1 MDQVFI
7 SYARLDGPVVVPAG
21 ADLRAMGVRAW
32 LDQRDIPVSVPWL
45 EEVVSAID
53 GADVVVFC
61 RSAHWDSSYACQLE
75 RDLAIERHKYIVEIR
90 LDGPIPTAPRQLAHF
105 IADAFHRRPPLV
117 RQHSF
122 LTERSAIW
130 DRSDRAKG
138 WMISGATLRVA
149 QALQR
154 RGDPPLTELAHNFLR
169 ACVRQRRRRRWTV
182 AAAIVTTLLL
192 LSACGLASVAETYH
206 KHLVSNANSVLAGV
220 VPAQDA
226 LAKDIY
232 LALAEDSRRILADG
246 ETFLNRKLVVD
257 ALSVPV
263 PDIAYHVSGA
273 DLVGFGAAQS
283 DSTPAVLDTTGARWV
298 GQADVQAGVPLPA
311 GTKLRAIA
319 SSNDGRNVALQTS
332 AGTILDLGGHQV
344 TTPPADAVAVSA
356 NGNEILS
363 VENGRIFIRDGTG
376 AVQYRST
383 APPACCSAAV
393 LAGHTPVLA
402 AKSGALF
409 ATQRKSPTN
418 AWTGHTGQVVA
429 LAASGDGRRVAVGY
443 AREGTV
449 RILAVPAMSP
459 DLVLGSVGEPGAL
472 AFSPD
477 NRLLAVGSGPDVA
490 VFDVSSGQRVTTL
503 RGSVGAVR
511 QITWSTQ
518 ANRVWALTAD
528 GHVAGWRWRAGR
540 LLVNDPAQWF
550 VALAGP
556 DQHGRVAAVNRNGS
570 FYLVDT
576 SAQSVSAARHTDLPT
591 VLSAAMTRQ
600 TGVLAVGSPNT
611 VALLDLDH
619 DSQRRMPLP
628 DCTPTGL
635 AFAADGKRLYVACG
649 GGQVRE
655 YSIADG
661 SLIHS
666 TSAAGLAAYSV
677 ATDDAGDVIVGDEFG
692 HVVQVG
698 RNLDQASV
706 LHGDNCAGVIRAVSL
721 DPSGKWLESAGD
733 GASHVGC
740 LFEAH
745 HGATGWTWNANIQQ
759 ADIGEQARAIAIE
772 PGGATA
778 LIGFSDGTVR
788 FWQTGSLDASGVYH
802 DFGGEVRGLVPS
814 ADGSQLVIATRDGI
828 LEVAPGCPLCNST
841 RDLAALASQRLDRAR
856 QMGLTQ
862 R

>member
-1 MDQVFI
+1 
-7 SYARLDGPVVVPAG
+7 
-21 ADLRAMGVRAW
+21 
-32 LDQRDIPVSVPWL
+32 
-45 EEVVSAID
+45 
-53 GADVVVFC
+53 
-61 RSAHWDSSYACQLE
+61 
-75 RDLAIERHKYIVEIR
+75 
-90 LDGPIPTAPRQLAHF
+90 
-105 IADAFHRRPPLV
+105 
-117 RQHSF
+117 
-122 LTERSAIW
+122 
-130 DRSDRAKG
+130 
-138 WMISGATLRVA
+138 
-149 QALQR
+149 
-154 RGDPPLTELAHNFLR
+154 
-169 ACVRQRRRRRWTV
+169 
-182 AAAIVTTLLL
+182 
-192 LSACGLASVAETYH
+192 
-206 KHLVSNANSVLAGV
+206 
-220 VPAQDA
+220 
-226 LAKDIY
+226 
-232 LALAEDSRRILADG
+232 
-246 ETFLNRKLVVD
+246 
-257 ALSVPV
+257 
-263 PDIAYHVSGA
+263 
-273 DLVGFGAAQS
+273 
-283 DSTPAVLDTTGARWV
+283 
-298 GQADVQAGVPLPA
+298 
-311 GTKLRAIA
+311 
-319 SSNDGRNVALQTS
+319 
-332 AGTILDLGGHQV
+332 
-344 TTPPADAVAVSA
+344 
-356 NGNEILS
+356 
-363 VENGRIFIRDGTG
+363 
-376 AVQYRST
+376 
-383 APPACCSAAV
+383 
-393 LAGHTPVLA
+393 
-402 AKSGALF
+402 
-409 ATQRKSPTN
+409 
-418 AWTGHTGQVVA
+418 
-429 LAASGDGRRVAVGY
+429 
-443 AREGTV
+443 V

-490 VFDVSSGQRVTTL
+490 LFDVSSGQRVTTL

-814 ADGSQLVIATRDGI
+814 ADGSQLVIATGTAYSRWPPVVHCVTRPVTWPRWRPSASTVHGKWGSPNADRGTWNWAHARVPAVVTSARSSAAV
-828 LEVAPGCPLCNST
+828 LVSSPSAKACPAAGLHRT
-841 RDLAALASQRLDRAR
+841 RRPDDRLPSITCRRSPCVSAV
-856 QMGLTQ
+856 LLSS
-862 R
+862 